1 MAKEKIDPN
10 IVKVKKPFFNTV
22 VGKIL
27 KFLAITIIKNQKGIK
42 GTPNA
47 DKIDKLGDSL

>member
-1 MAKEKIDPN
+1 MAKEQIDPN
-10 IVKVKKPFFNTV
+10 IVKVKKPFFSTV

-27 KFLAITIIKNQKGIK
+27 KFIAIAVIKNQKGIK

-47 DKIDKLGDSL
+47 DKIDKLGDSI